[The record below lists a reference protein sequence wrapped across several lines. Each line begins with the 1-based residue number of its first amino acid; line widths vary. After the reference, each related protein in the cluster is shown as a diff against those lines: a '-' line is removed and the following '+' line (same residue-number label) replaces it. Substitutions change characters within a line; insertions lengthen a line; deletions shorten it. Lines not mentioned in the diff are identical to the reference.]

1 MWEDPRRI
9 KRNYL
14 INVKLG
20 FLDLG
25 IFLRFCYEVKDLFF
39 FCFSG
44 FEESVTKEVFFD
56 LGLLNLSKRL
66 GLVTGFVTL
75 FSLKW
80 VRRLPIQ

>member
-1 MWEDPRRI
+1 MWEDPRHK
-9 KRNYL
+9 KRNHL

-20 FLDLG
+20 FRDLG
-25 IFLRFCYEVKDLFF
+25 IFFKILLRGYRSFF

-44 FEESVTKEVFFD
+44 FEESVIKEVFFD

-66 GLVTGFVTL
+66 GFVTGFVTL